1 MTAADRI
8 QIEPFGR
15 WTLLR
20 LDFAHVSETD
30 EALAAIEH
38 AKLDL
43 ADFQPESVVSLAD
56 VTGSHFTHE
65 VLLALR
71 GLLEHNRPLIKE
83 GAIYGLNRVQ
93 HAAMT
98 ILLRA
103 TGRRNLHVFDR
114 REAAESWLRTLA

>member
-8 QIEPFGR
+8 QIAPHGR

-20 LDFAHVSETD
+20 LDFAHVTETD

-43 ADFQPESVVSLAD
+43 ADHAPESVVSLAD

-83 GAIYGLNRVQ
+83 GAIFGLNRIQ
-93 HAAMT
+93 HAAMVV
-98 ILLRA
+98 LLKA
-103 TGRRNLHVFDR
+103 TGRRNLHLLDG
-114 REAAESWLRTLA
+114 REAAERWLQTLA